1 MIILCFMVDDFW
13 PWGFDQWYLEEWCHP
28 DNVKNTESLWVWSS
42 EGEVPPNA
50 VPGGFDEELLYIGR
64 SVHKKAL
71 IPGKINKSEGVCCV
85 TWRGTVHKISEY
97 EILSG
102 CNVVWVPD
110 SDGSVPCE
118 ALPAGKSEI
127 GEVLYVGRVK
137 HNGATIIGKVQ
148 RIHDVCYIAYDGQE
162 ISYSDYEVL
171 VVK

>member
-97 EILSG
+97 E
-102 CNVVWVPD
+102 
-110 SDGSVPCE
+110 
-118 ALPAGKSEI
+118 
-127 GEVLYVGRVK
+127 
-137 HNGATIIGKVQ
+137 VQ

>member
-97 EILSG
+97 EDLHLRYS
-102 CNVVWVPD
+102 CFDLTSLQDQSAVPF
-110 SDGSVPCE
+110 
-118 ALPAGKSEI
+118 
-127 GEVLYVGRVK
+127 
-137 HNGATIIGKVQ
+137 
-148 RIHDVCYIAYDGQE
+148 
-162 ISYSDYEVL
+162 L
-171 VVK
+171 VVGHCFFSIFYFYFFLLSDESRRPSSIFWF